1 MGNILSNKTESLKW
15 NDIDTNDMSSEK
27 IFKNTNRHKV
37 ERLINDLEK
46 SIQQSQLSDS
56 INEIFNTKYDNL
68 PSMQS
73 NSFITSNKTNNT
85 NNNVESLSSTSPFIS
100 EEIYKSIMK
109 SNNQQGGAKKNDSST
124 STSSSS
130 NSKKQS
136 GGKIN
141 RNEIHSLDSLGTS
154 SPEGSDVSTNFSK
167 LDNSSN
173 SEDLHNNIDYISS
186 SAHTQ
191 GEYSQFQSDSVNST
205 SRSMHGNIE
214 SPSIHTSE
222 INMVNI

>member
-1 MGNILSNKTESLKW
+1 MGNFISYNADSINWKDV
-15 NDIDTNDMSSEK
+15 NTNDMSSEK
-27 IFKNTNRHKV
+27 IFKNNNRPKV
-37 ERLINDLEK
+37 EKLINNLQYN
-46 SIQQSQLSDS
+46 IQENQLSDS
-56 INEIFNTKYDNL
+56 INEIFNIKYDTI
-68 PSMQS
+68 PSKKE
-73 NSFITSNKTNNT
+73 NYFIPSSKI
-85 NNNVESLSSTSPFIS
+85 NNNEESLSSTSPFIS
-100 EEIYKSIMK
+100 EEMYKYIMK

-130 NSKKQS
+130 NNKKQS

-141 RNEIHSLDSLGTS
+141 RKEIHSLDSLGTS
-154 SPEGSDVSTNFSK
+154 SPEDSNVSTNVEK

-173 SEDLHNNIDYISS
+173 SEELRNNIDYISS

-191 GEYSQFQSDSVNST
+191 GEYSLYQSDSVNST
-205 SRSMHGNIE
+205 SQSVHGNIA

>member
-1 MGNILSNKTESLKW
+1 MGNILSNNADTLKW
-15 NDIDTNDMSSEK
+15 DDIDTNDMSSEK
-27 IFKNTNRHKV
+27 IFKSANRPKV
-37 ERLINDLEK
+37 ERLINDLEN
-46 SIQQSQLSDS
+46 SIQQNQLSDS
-56 INEIFNTKYDNL
+56 INEIFNLKYNTL
-68 PSMQS
+68 PSTQS
-73 NSFITSNKTNNT
+73 NSFIASNKTNNI
-85 NNNVESLSSTSPFIS
+85 ESLSSTSPFIS
-100 EEIYKSIMK
+100 EEMYKYIMK

-130 NSKKQS
+130 NNKKQS

-141 RNEIHSLDSLGTS
+141 RKEIHSLDSLGTS
-154 SPEGSDVSTNFSK
+154 SPEGSDISTNLDQ

-205 SRSMHGNIE
+205 SQSVHGNIA